1 MQLELFNPGVKRNDV
16 PVKLETVTNKITFRK
31 LVTIDNLEHNML
43 IHGYLRAL
51 HDYIFDFGLENT
63 ACYMISRSGIAKE
76 DLIRCQLET
85 EWNNE
90 KMLAIIEKAFLKNP
104 EDDQEE
110 KERRLTMRPKD
121 LLAIGMIGFP
131 AKQHFAFNEVVV
143 SDHFLQTAEDAAWE
157 ECIEDAKA
165 KIEVIKTRIAE
176 EEKRHNEVLA
186 LGYSFANNFYYYKGI
201 RFDLSSYMKVDADN
215 WVKTIEYLEK
225 QPAEIDAAIKLHQE
239 RYTALSPYATFGEKV
254 DMDKLAELTSDRFN
268 ELLTSKKAAYDTK
281 IANDLEEEK
290 TRQANEKAE
299 SLAKSSDAVKLQHVI
314 DHLPVIPEMASVEYM
329 KIAGVIKQKFDEI
342 RGLIK

>member
-110 KERRLTMRPKD
+110 KERRLPYTDDRLK
-121 LLAIGMIGFP
+121 AMI
-131 AKQHFAFNEVVV
+131 KK
-143 SDHFLQTAEDAAWE
+143 S
-157 ECIEDAKA
+157 
-165 KIEVIKTRIAE
+165 
-176 EEKRHNEVLA
+176 
-186 LGYSFANNFYYYKGI
+186 
-201 RFDLSSYMKVDADN
+201 
-215 WVKTIEYLEK
+215 LEK
-225 QPAEIDAAIKLHQE
+225 KTYDRNYIP
-239 RYTALSPYATFGEKV
+239 KV
-254 DMDKLAELTSDRFN
+254 NFN
-268 ELLTSKKAAYDTK
+268 YENFLNLKKK
-281 IANDLEEEK
+281 
-290 TRQANEKAE
+290 R
-299 SLAKSSDAVKLQHVI
+299 
-314 DHLPVIPEMASVEYM
+314 
-329 KIAGVIKQKFDEI
+329 
-342 RGLIK
+342 